1 MYLSTYVSC
10 TYICSYLDSKP
21 VFLHIRTY
29 ICISCTYICNHLSL
43 NLLPFIYIFIYVS
56 HVYIYLQQFWVPS
69 KRFQID
75 LNDWRLFKNFKI
87 FFASNKPYRQTGWSI
102 WYAMKLSLRDLME
115 VCKYILKEIIF
126 FHFQNYY
133 ISTHSSGSNLII
145 DLQIYIYI
153 YVLCMQIVH
162 TIW

>member
-1 MYLSTYVSC
+1 MYLSTYVSCAYICSYLDFLHIHIYMYLSTYVSC

-21 VFLHIRTY
+21 VFLHIRIY

-43 NLLPFIYIFIYVS
+43 NLLPFIYIFIYVP

-87 FFASNKPYRQTGWSI
+87 FPLLTSPKGRPGGAFYMLWS
-102 WYAMKLSLRDLME
+102 
-115 VCKYILKEIIF
+115 C
-126 FHFQNYY
+126 
-133 ISTHSSGSNLII
+133 
-145 DLQIYIYI
+145 
-153 YVLCMQIVH
+153 LCV
-162 TIW
+162 TW